1 MKNIG
6 INDLRIILKFYNNTT
21 PNTIR
26 KMKKKVN
33 RVIVEELCLSNCDKC
48 NTYKKLLKLLYK
60 KRMISCQ
67 KKNTYERT
75 KKKYTMIY
83 KQTRVR
89 SPIHY
94 LDA

>member
-6 INDLRIILKFYNNTT
+6 LNDLKIILKFYNNSE
-21 PNTIR
+21 PSTIR

-33 RVIVEELCLSNCDKC
+33 RVIINELCLSNCDKC
-48 NTYKKLLKLLYK
+48 NNYKKLLKLLYK
-60 KRMISCQ
+60 KRLISRQ
-67 KKNTYERT
+67 KKNTHEKT
-75 KKKYTMIY
+75 KKKHTMIY
-83 KQTRVR
+83 KQTRTR